1 MKTVARAFG
10 LFSIVALVTVLP
22 GCGATLQTIKV
33 PVPVEC
39 KEEVPERPV
48 MPTEQFAVKPSV
60 DQFVQAAQVEILRRD
75 GYEKRLDAALRA
87 CTAPISSSPKP

>member
-1 MKTVARAFG
+1 MKFTVRTFG
-10 LFSIVALVTVLP
+10 LLCLVALATALP

-33 PVPVEC
+33 PVQVEC
-39 KEEVPERPV
+39 KEDIPERPT
-48 MPTEQFAVKPSV
+48 MPTEQFTVKPSV

-87 CTAPISSSPKP
+87 CTAPIVSSPKP